1 MNEEKRHTEEKKNM
15 YRPVDEVVLR
25 RLTEIAGP
33 KGVFTVEDQ
42 LR

>member
-1 MNEEKRHTEEKKNM
+1 MNEEKGYTEEEKNM
-15 YRPVDEVVLR
+15 YRPVDESLVR

-33 KGVFTVEDQ
+33 KAVFTVEDQ